1 MLYKAFGALY
11 TFLSFSFGNG
21 VDSMKSSHT
30 SSQYGMDKDDILYIV
45 MFGIL
50 ISLFLC
56 LCCVLICVGRWAI
69 AICVVV
75 IAVVLIVVAA
85 LVYENNRPEKGG

>member
-1 MLYKAFGALY
+1 M
-11 TFLSFSFGNG
+11 SFSNG
-21 VDSMKSSHT
+21 VDNMKSSKT
-30 SSQYGMDKDDILYIV
+30 ASEYDMDKNDILYII

-69 AICVVV
+69 AIVVVV
-75 IAVVLIVVAA
+75 IAIILIVVAA
-85 LVYENNRPEKGG
+85 LVYENNRKGA